1 MIALAAESSGLTVL
15 QAVLLIGVAAG
26 GLAVAATREPVRQA
40 IVAGIF
46 GLLLAALFFAFQAP
60 DVALSQI
67 TVGSVALPA
76 MILLAVAR
84 TRGRAGRERSR
95 SPQSTVHSPQNSDS
109 GEE

>member
-1 MIALAAESSGLTVL
+1 VTAL
-15 QAVLLIGVAAG
+15 QAVLLIAVAIG

-40 IVAGIF
+40 IVASIF

-84 TRGRAGRERSR
+84 TRARAARTGSKGPQSAAR
-95 SPQSTVHSPQNSDS
+95 SPQGPGSN
-109 GEE
+109 

>member
-1 MIALAAESSGLTVL
+1 VIALAAEDAGLTVL
-15 QAVLLIGVAAG
+15 QAVLLIAVAIG

-40 IVAGIF
+40 IVTGIF

-84 TRGRAGRERSR
+84 TRARAARRGEGRRSAVR
-95 SPQSTVHSPQNSDS
+95 SPQDGRSS
-109 GEE
+109 

>member
-1 MIALAAESSGLTVL
+1 MICLAAGSAGLTVL
-15 QAVLLIGVAAG
+15 QAVLLISVAIG
-26 GLAVAATREPVRQA
+26 GLAVVASREPVRQA
-40 IVAGIF
+40 IVVSIF

-84 TRGRAGRERSR
+84 TRARAARERESQR
-95 SPQSTVHSPQNSDS
+95 SAVSGPQDRRPS
-109 GEE
+109 

>member
-1 MIALAAESSGLTVL
+1 VTAL
-15 QAVLLIGVAAG
+15 QAVLLIAVAIG

-40 IVAGIF
+40 IVASIF

-84 TRGRAGRERSR
+84 TRARAARADSKGPQPAVR
-95 SPQSTVHSPQNSDS
+95 SPRGPGSN
-109 GEE
+109 

>member
-1 MIALAAESSGLTVL
+1 VIAVAATGGALTVL
-15 QAVLLIGVAAG
+15 QAVLLIAVALG
-26 GLAVAATREPVRQA
+26 GLAVAATRDPVRQA
-40 IVAGIF
+40 IVAGVF

-84 TRGRAGRERSR
+84 TRARAAREGSESRESADRGPQDQRSGAR
-95 SPQSTVHSPQNSDS
+95 
-109 GEE
+109 

>member
-1 MIALAAESSGLTVL
+1 VIALAAESTGLTVL

-84 TRGRAGRERSR
+84 TRARAARE
-95 SPQSTVHSPQNSDS
+95 
-109 GEE
+109 GEGGEQQAASSEREGAEPR

>member
-1 MIALAAESSGLTVL
+1 VIALAAEDAGLTVL
-15 QAVLLIGVAAG
+15 QAVLLIAVAIG

-84 TRGRAGRERSR
+84 TRARGERAGGGERR
-95 SPQSTVHSPQNSDS
+95 AAS
-109 GEE
+109 GEREGPEPK